1 MKRNV
6 KSKEIDLE
14 CDESVTV
21 EEFNWNRFYLID
33 IKEDYATG
41 LYEYDYI
48 EVPLEDYYEAQKD

>member
-1 MKRNV
+1 M

-33 IKEDYATG
+33 IKEGYATG